1 MNRNIFILYKDVV
14 NIELKIYAHNQL
26 TDEK

>member
-14 NIELKIYAHNQL
+14 NNELKIYAHNQL